1 MSWRL
6 EPTPRSPGVE
16 EGLAARVHDPLW
28 FLARQWQVGE
38 FQGKDAGTP
47 AIVQVS
53 GSSTPVNAWRGAQQ
67 TAWTPFDP
75 AGEPL
80 NALVEPEDEAQ
91 PDLRER
97 IEAGAYFLRLL
108 NAAGLSRLG
117 PAFVSAH
124 AFAAA
129 DLALPDFAAD
139 PLLAALARRV
149 PDGLLLY
156 ATAVALV
163 GGSAQPVP
171 INGDDLPTVVT
182 AATTWLAWYTA
193 ELPVTTGTGTAV
205 TWQEHRMEYGFAVSS
220 PAAGGTVLVADQYLG
235 DGLDWFDFDIDPGAA
250 IGPDAPTIP
259 ITAKAVPTPV
269 RYGGMPLPRFWAMED
284 SQYDFGSI
292 EAAANDIG
300 RLLLVEFATVF
311 GNDWHVLPIKVQVGT
326 LTTLDSVVASDVFG
340 RNLVLSRAGQNDPQ
354 WNLFS
359 LDTRGAAHPA
369 QDALFMPPT
378 AAYVGESHPVET
390 VLFLR
395 DQMADLAWG
404 VELLVQDGLERVVNR
419 RSTWTAPARPPS
431 GTRDVPAYRVETVV
445 PDYWIPLAPEQLPD
459 QQSIHLRLVPLE
471 VDDGGTESTANPK
484 GRVLVANDSDGN
496 LWLYDEE
503 VPREGIQVDRVY
515 RYARWLDG
523 RTSLW
528 SARRRGTG
536 AGEGSS
542 GLRFDILDPS
552 S

>member
-16 EGLAARVHDPLW
+16 EGLAARVHDALW

-67 TAWTPFDP
+67 TTWTRFDP

-91 PDLRER
+91 PDFRER

-108 NAAGLSRLG
+108 NAAGLSALA
-117 PAFVSAH
+117 PAFVTAH
-124 AFAAA
+124 AFAAS
-129 DLALPDFAAD
+129 DLAAPAFVAD
-139 PLLAALARRV
+139 PLLATLAQRV
-149 PDGLLLY
+149 PDGLPLY
-156 ATAVALV
+156 ATAVALAA
-163 GGSAQPVP
+163 GNPQPVVIDP
-171 INGDDLPTVVT
+171 SNLPAVVT
-182 AATTWLAWYTA
+182 AANTWLAWYAA
-193 ELPVTTGTGTAV
+193 ELPVATGAGTAV
-205 TWQEHRMEYGFAVSS
+205 TWQEHRMEYGLAVSS

-235 DGLDWFDFDIDPGAA
+235 DGLDWFDFDIDPAA
-250 IGPDAPTIP
+250 AAGPDAPTLP
-259 ITAKAVPTPV
+259 ITARAVPTPV

-284 SQYDFGSI
+284 SEYDFGSI

-300 RLLLVEFATVF
+300 RMLLVEFATVF
-311 GNDWHVLPIKVQVGT
+311 GNDWHILPIKIQVGT

-340 RNLVLSRAGQNDPQ
+340 RNLVMNRAGQNDPQ

-359 LDTRGAAHPA
+359 LDTRGAPHPA

-378 AAYVGESHPVET
+378 AAYVGESKPVET

-404 VELLVQDGLERVVNR
+404 VELLVQDGLERVIDR
-419 RSTWTAPARPPS
+419 RSVWKAPARPPA

-471 VDDGGTESTANPK
+471 VDDGGAESTANPQ
-484 GRVLVANDSDGN
+484 GRVLVANNSGGN
-496 LWLYDEE
+496 LWVYDEE

-536 AGEGSS
+536 TGEGSS
-542 GLRFDILDPS
+542 GLRFDILDPG
-552 S
+552 

>member
-38 FQGKDAGTP
+38 YQGKDAGTP
-47 AIVQVS
+47 AIIQVS

-67 TAWTPFDP
+67 TTWSPFIP
-75 AGEPL
+75 GGEPL
-80 NALVEPEDEAQ
+80 NALVEPEDDAQ

-108 NAAGLSRLG
+108 EAAGLSGLA

-124 AFAAA
+124 AFAAS
-129 DLALPDFAAD
+129 DLAAPDFAAD
-139 PLLAALARRV
+139 PLLAVLARRV
-149 PDGLLLY
+149 PDGLPLH
-156 ATAVALV
+156 ATAVALA
-163 GGSAQPVP
+163 GGEAQPVS
-171 INGDDLPTVVT
+171 IDGGDLPAVVT
-182 AATTWLAWYTA
+182 AANAWLGWYAA

-220 PAAGGTVLVADQYLG
+220 SAAGGTVLVADQYLG
-235 DGLDWFDFDIDPGAA
+235 DGLDWFDFDIDPAA
-250 IGPDAPTIP
+250 TPGPDAPTMP
-259 ITAKAVPTPV
+259 ITAKGVPTPV

-300 RLLLVEFATVF
+300 RMLLVEFATVF
-311 GNDWHVLPIKVQVGT
+311 GNDWHILPIKIQVGT
-326 LTTLDSVVASDVFG
+326 LTTLDSVVATDVFG
-340 RNLVLSRAGQNDPQ
+340 RNLVLGRAGENDPQ

-359 LDTRGAAHPA
+359 LDTRGAAHQA
-369 QDALFMPPT
+369 QKALFMPPT
-378 AAYVGESHPVET
+378 AAYVSESRPVET

-404 VELLVQDGLERVVNR
+404 VEVLVEDGLERVVNR
-419 RSTWTAPARPPS
+419 RSAWTAPARPAA
-431 GTRDVPAYRVETVV
+431 GTRDVPAYRVETIV
-445 PDYWIPLAPEQLPD
+445 PDYWIPFAPEQLD
-459 QQSIHLRLVPLE
+459 DKKSIRLRLVPME

-484 GRVLVANDSDGN
+484 GRLLVANNSDGN

-515 RYARWLDG
+515 RYTRWLDG
-523 RTSLW
+523 RMALW
-528 SARRRGTG
+528 SARRRGIG
-536 AGEGSS
+536 MGEGSS
-542 GLRFDILDPS
+542 GLRFDILDPG
-552 S
+552 